1 MSDLKAYLASKYVP
15 PPAHLSPSREA
26 NWCRYMSGPK
36 ADAII
41 ARSGDPTIKK
51 KKKKI
56 SKNEDYVTKL
66 ESGQGLMMRDE
77 DEWKHGDGEDVDMN
91 GDEDAPCELPP
102 SNVSGLIGDEAD
114 QRVVVGKELAT
125 FNKSKSTWSTV
136 GSTSLPMASQPSAAG
151 PSSRSQEPEEAE
163 QDTKPD
169 IDHAT
174 GVKKVVT
181 KRKGGLKTAAQIRE
195 DFEAVQAEKAR
206 ALAEAEAAAEAQARE
221 NGEAGPSTSSAV
233 AVNPHQGQTIHR
245 DSSGRIVDVEKL
257 KREAK
262 AQEDEEK
269 RKAREREEWSKG
281 LVQRQKQ
288 QDRAREEAEMG
299 SKDVARYVPCLFLL
313 FPLSLYSSTSSSSL
327 GRVTASNF
335 GSKN

>member
-1 MSDLKAYLASKYVP
+1 MVA
-15 PPAHLSPSREA
+15 
-26 NWCRYMSGPK
+26 
-36 ADAII
+36 
-41 ARSGDPTIKK
+41 
-51 KKKKI
+51 
-56 SKNEDYVTKL
+56 
-66 ESGQGLMMRDE
+66 
-77 DEWKHGDGEDVDMN
+77 
-91 GDEDAPCELPP
+91 
-102 SNVSGLIGDEAD
+102 
-114 QRVVVGKELAT
+114 KELAT

-136 GSTSLPMASQPSAAG
+136 GSTSLPLASQPSSAG
-151 PSSRSQEPEEAE
+151 PSSRSQEPED
-163 QDTKPD
+163 QDQDIKPD
-169 IDHAT
+169 IDHDT

-206 ALAEAEAAAEAQARE
+206 ALAEEAAAAEARARE
-221 NGEAGPSTSSAV
+221 NGDGEAGPSTSSAV

-288 QDRAREEAEMG
+288 QDRAREEVEMR
-299 SKDVARYVPCLFLL
+299 SRDVARYVRFFFFSFLPFLRCLVFLSP
-313 FPLSLYSSTSSSSL
+313 FSLCCVHSVL
-327 GRVTASNF
+327 IPWPV
-335 GSKN
+335 